1 MQNGNPAGTA
11 RAEPDRPFGRGSCS
25 GESERGL
32 NGVGG
37 ASSPSR
43 EDPADGR
50 SWSPTSSG
58 PCARSCAKTPE
69 RFLNK
74 PRGLVDTTWYVGGRW
89 ARPFYRGRSDCGGSL
104 PCRARPLVEWSGA
117 RLWDGSSAW
126 LRPLSRARRVPLSSH
141 RGAPAQPTS
150 RRRPQRVGTRAAF
163 ASVAS
168 RTRSQSDC
176 VSRCSANSPRPGNGP
191 SGTTR
196 DEVATSGEG
205 RRWQSPWHRTS
216 PVRRNSLC
224 GRTSSATRET
234 SLAGP
239 AFGVL
244 PDLPQGRMGV
254 RRPGSSTRD
263 RHRPLTGWVPTWM
276 SPRRKLVAPP

>member
-1 MQNGNPAGTA
+1 M
-11 RAEPDRPFGRGSCS
+11 
-25 GESERGL
+25 
-32 NGVGG
+32 
-37 ASSPSR
+37 
-43 EDPADGR
+43 
-50 SWSPTSSG
+50 
-58 PCARSCAKTPE
+58 
-69 RFLNK
+69 
-74 PRGLVDTTWYVGGRW
+74 
-89 ARPFYRGRSDCGGSL
+89 
-104 PCRARPLVEWSGA
+104 VEWSGA

-224 GRTSSATRET
+224 GRTSSATREA

-244 PDLPQGRMGV
+244 PDP
-254 RRPGSSTRD
+254 
-263 RHRPLTGWVPTWM
+263 
-276 SPRRKLVAPP
+276 SPREDGCAPARLFYSRSTPPSHRIGARFDVAQAQARSSCLTDGRNQDRPQPGGRSHPGQPSPFGLTAGEPSDVRWGDAGCWPPVEPIGRSVEVFGARCGRSSGVPRPE